1 VSYQIKN
8 LKKSFSQAQS
18 QIEVL
23 QDISLTVNSGEKIAI
38 VGKSGSGKSTLLSL
52 MAGLMLPDAGEISI
66 DGVLFSKLTE
76 KERVAFRAKNI
87 GIVFQKFHL
96 IPHLTA
102 LENVKLALD
111 ILNLPDSTN
120 KAKRM
125 LDQVGLAHR
134 INHSPL
140 KLSGGEAQRVAIAR
154 ALVTEGAII
163 LADEPS
169 GNLDHET
176 AKQVMDLLFESCAK
190 FNRTLIL
197 VTHDLELAKRTEKI
211 YQLEQGRLK

>member
-1 VSYQIKN
+1 VSYLIRN
-8 LKKSFSQAQS
+8 LKKSFTQADS
-18 QIEVL
+18 QIEIL
-23 QDISLTVNSGEKIAI
+23 KDINLSVTAGEKLAI
-38 VGKSGSGKSTLLSL
+38 VGRSGSGKSTLLSL
-52 MAGLMLPDAGEISI
+52 MAGLMLPDDGEII
-66 DGVLFSKLTE
+66 INQTAFTKLAE
-76 KERVAFRAKNI
+76 SERVQFRAKNI

-96 IPHLTA
+96 INHLTA

-111 ILNLPDSTN
+111 ILNIEDSYD
-120 KAKRM
+120 KAKLM
-125 LDQVGLAHR
+125 LEQVGLSHR
-134 INHSPL
+134 VNHTPL

-154 ALVTEGAII
+154 SLVTEGAII

-211 YQLEQGRLK
+211 YHLNEGVLN

>member
-1 VSYQIKN
+1 MSYQIKN